1 MRRDRILE
9 FTIVTI
15 AGIGLAA
22 ILTAALGVRS
32 SGPPTPLRAEV
43 STAAQHP
50 VIAAAEVPRKQRVV
64 KRAVRRHHR
73 RHVHVSTP
81 APAPPAPA
89 PVVAQAPPV
98 PAPSPAPAPP
108 VRVEPVSAPAPA
120 PAPKPPPPKPRPKRT
135 GAKGISFDHSG

>member
-1 MRRDRILE
+1 MRRDRIIE

-73 RHVHVSTP
+73 RHVHVSAP
-81 APAPPAPA
+81 APAPPA

-98 PAPSPAPAPP
+98 PTPSPASPSP

-135 GAKGISFDHSG
+135 GAKGISFDDSG